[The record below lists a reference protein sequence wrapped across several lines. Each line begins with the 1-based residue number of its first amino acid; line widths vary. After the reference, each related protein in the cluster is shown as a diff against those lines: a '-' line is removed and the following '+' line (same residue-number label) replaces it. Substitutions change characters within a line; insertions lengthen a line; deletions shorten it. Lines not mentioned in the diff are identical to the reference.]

1 MISCT
6 AGVCPRAFPEQG
18 RAGGQQE
25 AIPSGEPGRGP
36 QRAGRAAGEPWHR
49 SHAPQEQGR
58 ESFAAKPFI
67 LCQLLAGLGTVKAN

>member
-6 AGVCPRAFPEQG
+6 AGVCPHAFPEQG

-49 SHAPQEQGR
+49 SRAPQEQGR

-67 LCQLLAGLGTVKAN
+67 LCQLLAGLRTGKAN